1 MPAEPFEIVEHTA
14 DWAIRVTAPDLAA
27 LFTYAAQG
35 MNSLL
40 VSQGETIPLDIEREI
55 VLEAYDAESL
65 LVDWL
70 GELVYW
76 AEMEQVVMHEF
87 DLQHISPT
95 SLRAKVRGGRAF
107 ELEKHI
113 KAVTY
118 HNLAIEDT
126 SDGLQVTLVFDV

>member
-1 MPAEPFEIVEHTA
+1 MPAEPFEIVDHTA

-27 LFTYAAQG
+27 LFIYAAQG

-40 VSQGETIPLDIEREI
+40 VTPGEVVPLNMQREV
-55 VLEAYDAESL
+55 VLDAYDAESL

-76 AEMEQVVMHEF
+76 AEMEQVIMHEF
-87 DLQHISPT
+87 DLQLVSPT
-95 SLRAKVRGGRAF
+95 TLRAIVRGGRASA
-107 ELEKHI
+107 LEKHI

-118 HNLAIEDT
+118 HNLAIADT
-126 SDGLQVTLVFDV
+126 PDGLQVTLVFDV

>member
-1 MPAEPFEIVEHTA
+1 MPVEPFEIVEHTA

-40 VSQGETIPLDIEREI
+40 LSRPETVPLDIERE
-55 VLEAYDAESL
+55 VLLEAYDAESL

-76 AEMEQVVMHEF
+76 AEMEQIIMHEF

-95 SLRAKVRGGRAF
+95 ILRAKVRGGRASV
-107 ELEKHI
+107 LDKHI

-126 SDGLQVTLVFDV
+126 PEGLQATLVFDV